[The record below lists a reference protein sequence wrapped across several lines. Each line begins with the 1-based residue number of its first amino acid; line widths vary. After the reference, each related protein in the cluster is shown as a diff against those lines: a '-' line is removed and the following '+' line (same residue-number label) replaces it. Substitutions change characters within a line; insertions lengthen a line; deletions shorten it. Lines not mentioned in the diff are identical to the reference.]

1 MIEIPVVLV
10 FVTLVNVMIWLML
23 KDKMEGAKT
32 TSKTYK
38 STVKMDDYNVDRG
51 RSVLI
56 RS

>member
-1 MIEIPVVLV
+1 MSEIPVVLV